1 MENKL
6 SLHLKKARIFT
17 HDLLRSWLSYI
28 ILVPWCAFT
37 VFIFLWLIST
47 SFKTNRELYANLWG
61 IPSAPTW
68 ANFTNAWGIAHIGNY
83 FTNSLLIVSISMAFT
98 ILLGAMGAYALARIP
113 FKGSIVILY
122 SLIGG
127 MGIPIQLLLVP
138 LFMLLSKIHLV
149 NHPSGLIVSYIA
161 YLLPFT
167 MFLLVGFF
175 RTIPTEI
182 AESAAM
188 DGASDLT
195 IFWRIMLPLSSPGLI
210 TAAIFNFI
218 TLWNEYLLALVI
230 LGKPETWTVSLGLY
244 NLNVAMGSTADW
256 VSLFAGVVIIMLPA
270 MLLYI
275 FLSEHII
282 SGLTLGATK
291 G

>member
-1 MENKL
+1 VEYSLSRHRLL
-6 SLHLKKARIFT
+6 SLIETKNI
-17 HDLLRSWLSYI
+17 LRNWFSYV

-37 VFIFLWLIST
+37 VFIFLWLISA
-47 SFKTNRELYANLWG
+47 SLKTNKELYSNLWG
-61 IPSAPTW
+61 IPSELTW
-68 ANFTNAWGIAHIGNY
+68 GNYRNAWSVAHIGNY
-83 FTNSLLIVSISMAFT
+83 FSNSILIVSIAMVAT
-98 ILLGAMGAYALARIP
+98 IFISAMGAYALARIP
-113 FKGSIVILY
+113 FKGNTIILY

-127 MGIPIQLLLVP
+127 MGIPVQLLLVP
-138 LFMLLSKIHLV
+138 LFMLLSKLHLV
-149 NHPSGLIVSYIA
+149 NQPFGLVISYVA

-175 RTIPTEI
+175 RTIPTEL

-188 DGASDLT
+188 DGASDFT
-195 IFWRIMLPLSSPGLI
+195 IFWRIMMPLSSPGLI
-210 TAAIFNFI
+210 TAAIFNFV

-256 VSLFAGVVIIMLPA
+256 VSLFAGVVIIMLPS

-275 FLSEHII
+275 FLSERII

-291 G
+291 

>member
-1 MENKL
+1 VEYSLSTHRLL
-6 SLHLKKARIFT
+6 SLIGTKNI
-17 HDLLRSWLSYI
+17 LRNWFSYV

-37 VFIFLWLIST
+37 LFIFLWLISA
-47 SFKTNRELYANLWG
+47 SLKTNKELYSNLWG
-61 IPSAPTW
+61 IPSELTW
-68 ANFTNAWGIAHIGNY
+68 GNYRNAWSVAHIGNY
-83 FTNSLLIVSISMAFT
+83 FSNSILIVSIAMVAT
-98 ILLGAMGAYALARIP
+98 IFISAMGAYALARIP
-113 FKGSIVILY
+113 FKGNTIILY

-127 MGIPIQLLLVP
+127 MGIPVQLLLVP
-138 LFMLLSKIHLV
+138 LFMLLSKLHLV
-149 NHPSGLIVSYIA
+149 NQPIGLVISYVA

-175 RTIPTEI
+175 RTIPTEL

-188 DGASDLT
+188 DGASDFT
-195 IFWRIMLPLSSPGLI
+195 IFWRIMMPLSSPGLI
-210 TAAIFNFI
+210 TAAIFNFV

-256 VSLFAGVVIIMLPA
+256 VSLFAGVVIIMLPS

-275 FLSEHII
+275 FLSERII

-291 G
+291 